1 LKTEKR
7 NQTNRPSSK
16 NEPNQTLGVAPLTPG
31 ASLSQPKRLVG
42 KALTKTYLFIGCLN
56 IKNERRKAKC

>member
-1 LKTEKR
+1 MKTEKR

-42 KALTKTYLFIGCLN
+42 KALTKTYLLVV
-56 IKNERRKAKC
+56 